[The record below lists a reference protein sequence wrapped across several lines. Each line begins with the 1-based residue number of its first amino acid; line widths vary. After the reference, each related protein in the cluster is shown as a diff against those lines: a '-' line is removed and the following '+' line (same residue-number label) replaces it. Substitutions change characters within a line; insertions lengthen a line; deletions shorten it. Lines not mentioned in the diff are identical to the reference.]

1 MNDRSWIVSDGNVR
15 VYDSYLDNLVLLPED
30 RSTIEN
36 LPLARKVS
44 ETFARG
50 PEKGRSRLCSENSED
65 AVTWS
70 AFRTLEKHSNAEKWV
85 PWFWEIAFRES
96 VPEDIRGAFDRMSIS
111 YWEQFPAPA
120 LRETREGST
129 QVDVTIKIGDAA
141 LVFIEAKLFS
151 GFSGSTK
158 HDESRDQV
166 IRNIDVGSRASKD
179 GKWSAER
186 FYFVALTPTRTGDQ
200 PGAEL
205 INRYRQP
212 DQIRQ
217 ALRYRKD
224 LSAQDCTMLARNIG
238 WISWPDMLKVALR
251 ALTT

>member
-1 MNDRSWIVSDGNVR
+1 MEDTSWIVCSEVR
-15 VYDSYLDNLVLLPED
+15 VYNDYHDNLVILPED
-30 RSTIEN
+30 KSDINRS
-36 LPLARKVS
+36 PLGVKIK
-44 ETFARG
+44 ETFPRG
-50 PEKGRSRLCSENSED
+50 NERGKSKLCSENSED

-70 AFRTLEKHSNAEKWV
+70 AFRTLEKHSSAEKWV

-120 LRETREGST
+120 LRETPEGST
-129 QVDVTIKIGDAA
+129 EVDVTIKIGDAA

-151 GFSGSTK
+151 GFSSSTE
-158 HDESRDQV
+158 HDKRRDQI
-166 IRNIDVGSRASKD
+166 IRNIDVGSRAAKD
-179 GKWSAER
+179 KKWSAER

-217 ALRYRKD
+217 ALPYRKD
-224 LSAQDCTMLARNIG
+224 LSVQDFEVLARNIG